1 MKNAIYPG
9 TFDPITNGHIDIVTR
24 ALKIF
29 DHLTIVV
36 AQHYAKE
43 FLFSAEERKKLC
55 ELATKN
61 IPNVEVQIWEGL
73 LAEYVKENNADA
85 IVRGMRALSDFEY
98 EFQWGMMNRK
108 LSMDVEIIY
117 LFPDEK
123 YIFLS
128 SSAVKE
134 IALLDGDISE
144 FVPDEIG
151 KRLKERLAKSHTRE
165 QLK

>member
-1 MKNAIYPG
+1 MKTAIYPG
-9 TFDPITNGHIDIVTR
+9 TFDPITKGHIDIVNR

-36 AQHYAKE
+36 AQHYAKN
-43 FLFSAEERKKLC
+43 FLFSAKERKELC
-55 ELATKN
+55 EIATKD
-61 IPNVEVQIWEGL
+61 IPNVEVQIWGGL

-128 SSAVKE
+128 SRAVKE

-151 KRLKERLAKSHTRE
+151 RRLKERLAKSHTRE
-165 QLK
+165 QLQ

>member
-9 TFDPITNGHIDIVTR
+9 TFDPITNGHIDIVKR

-36 AQHYAKE
+36 AQHYAKD
-43 FLFSAEERKKLC
+43 FLFSAEERKELC
-55 ELATKN
+55 EMATKD
-61 IPNVEVQIWEGL
+61 IPNVEVHIWQGL
-73 LAEYVKENNADA
+73 LAEYVKDNKADA

-128 SSAVKE
+128 SSALKE
-134 IALLDGDISE
+134 IAILDGDISE
-144 FVPDEIG
+144 FVPGEIG
-151 KRLKERLAKSHTRE
+151 KRLKERLAKGHTRE
-165 QLK
+165 QLQ

>member
-1 MKNAIYPG
+1 MKTAIYPG
-9 TFDPITNGHIDIVTR
+9 TFDPITNGHIDIAKR

-43 FLFSAEERKKLC
+43 FLFSAEERKELC
-55 ELATKN
+55 EIAVKD
-61 IPNVEVQIWEGL
+61 IPNIDVDIWQGL
-73 LAEYVKENNADA
+73 LVEYVKTNKADA

-98 EFQWGMMNRK
+98 EFQLGMMNRK
-108 LSMDVEIIY
+108 LSMDVEIVY

-128 SSAVKE
+128 SSALKE
-134 IALLDGDISE
+134 IALLDGDVSD
-144 FVPDEIG
+144 FVPTEVG
-151 KRLKERLAKSHTRE
+151 KRLKEQLRNNHSRE
-165 QLK
+165 

>member
-1 MKNAIYPG
+1 MKTAIYPG
-9 TFDPITNGHIDIVTR
+9 TFDPITNGHIDIINR

-36 AQHYAKE
+36 AQHYAKD
-43 FLFSAEERKKLC
+43 FLFSAEERKELC
-55 ELATKN
+55 EIATKD
-61 IPNVEVQIWEGL
+61 IPNVEVQIWQGL
-73 LAEYVKENNADA
+73 LAEYVKTNKSDA

-98 EFQWGMMNRK
+98 EFQMGMMNRK
-108 LSMDVEIIY
+108 LSMDIEIVY
-117 LFPDEK
+117 FFPDEK

-144 FVPDEIG
+144 FVPEEIG

-165 QLK
+165 QLQ

>member
-1 MKNAIYPG
+1 MKTAIYPG
-9 TFDPITNGHIDIVTR
+9 TFDPITNGHIDIVKR

-29 DHLTIVV
+29 DQLTIVV
-36 AQHYAKE
+36 AQHYAKD
-43 FLFSAEERKKLC
+43 FLFSAEERKELC
-55 ELATKN
+55 EIATKD

-73 LAEYVKENNADA
+73 LAEYVKINKADA

-98 EFQWGMMNRK
+98 EFQMGMMHRK
-108 LSMDVEIIY
+108 LSMDIEIIY
-117 LFPDEK
+117 FFPDEK

-144 FVPDEIG
+144 FVPKEIE
-151 KRLKERLAKSHTRE
+151 KRLKERLSKSHSRE

>member
-1 MKNAIYPG
+1 MKTAIYPG
-9 TFDPITNGHIDIVTR
+9 TFDPITNGHIDIAKR

-43 FLFSAEERKKLC
+43 FLFSAEERKELC
-55 ELATKN
+55 EIAVKD
-61 IPNVEVQIWEGL
+61 IPNVNVEIWQGL
-73 LAEYVKENNADA
+73 LVEYVRKNRADA

-108 LSMDVEIIY
+108 LSMDTEIIY
-117 LFPDEK
+117 LFPDKK

-128 SSAVKE
+128 SSALKE
-134 IALLDGDISE
+134 IALLDGDVSD
-144 FVPDEIG
+144 FVPKEIG
-151 KRLKERLAKSHTRE
+151 NRLKKRLSRKYSGE
-165 QLK
+165 

>member
-1 MKNAIYPG
+1 MKSAIYPG
-9 TFDPITNGHIDIVTR
+9 TFDPITNGHIDIVNR

-36 AQHYAKE
+36 AQHYAKD
-43 FLFSAEERKKLC
+43 FLFSAEERKELC
-55 ELATKN
+55 EIALKDT
-61 IPNVEVQIWEGL
+61 PNVEVHIWQGL
-73 LAEYVKENNADA
+73 LAEYVKENKADA

-98 EFQWGMMNRK
+98 EFQMGMMNRK
-108 LSMDVEIIY
+108 LAMDIEIIY
-117 LFPDEK
+117 FFPDEK

-151 KRLKERLAKSHTRE
+151 ERLKERLAKSHTRE
-165 QLK
+165 QLQ

>member
-9 TFDPITNGHIDIVTR
+9 TFDPITNGHIDIVKR

-36 AQHYAKE
+36 AQHYAKD
-43 FLFSAEERKKLC
+43 FLFSAEERKELC
-55 ELATKN
+55 EMATED
-61 IPNVEVQIWEGL
+61 IPNVKVHVWQGL
-73 LAEYVKENNADA
+73 LADYVKKNKADA

-128 SSAVKE
+128 SSALKE

-144 FVPDEIG
+144 FVPLEIG
-151 KRLKERLAKSHTRE
+151 KKLKERLAKSYNRE

>member
-9 TFDPITNGHIDIVTR
+9 TFDPITNGHIDIVKR

-36 AQHYAKE
+36 AEHYAKD
-43 FLFSAEERKKLC
+43 FLFSAEERRELC
-55 ELATKN
+55 EIATKD
-61 IPNVEVQIWEGL
+61 IPNVEVHVWQGL
-73 LAEYVKENNADA
+73 LANYIKENRADA
-85 IVRGMRALSDFEY
+85 VVRGMRALSDFEY

-108 LSMDVEIIY
+108 LSMDVEIVY
-117 LFPDEK
+117 MFPDEK

-134 IALLDGDISE
+134 IALLDGNISE
-144 FVPDEIG
+144 FVPEEIG
-151 KRLKERLAKSHTRE
+151 ERLRKRLKKSHTRE
-165 QLK
+165 QLQ

>member
-9 TFDPITNGHIDIVTR
+9 TFDPITNGHIDIVKR

-36 AQHYAKE
+36 AQHYAKD
-43 FLFSAEERKKLC
+43 FLFSAEERKELC
-55 ELATKN
+55 EIATKD
-61 IPNVEVQIWEGL
+61 IPNVEVDVWQGL
-73 LAEYVKENNADA
+73 LADYVKKNKADA

-98 EFQWGMMNRK
+98 EFQLGMMNRK

-128 SSAVKE
+128 SSALKE

-144 FVPDEIG
+144 FVPFEIG
-151 KRLKERLAKSHTRE
+151 KILKERLAKGHTRE
-165 QLK
+165 QLQ